1 MIVNGKLDLSKVKKT
16 DIYEG
21 KKGKYLSITVFIND
35 EVDNYGNDASFIISQ
50 TKEQREA
57 KEARIYLGNGKVSGR
72 KKEPETI
79 SDDLF

>member
-57 KEARIYLGNGKVSGR
+57 KEARVYLGNGKVSGR

>member
-21 KKGKYLSITVFIND
+21 KKGKYLSVTVFIND
-35 EVDNYGNDASFIISQ
+35 EVDDYGNDASFIISQ

-57 KEARIYLGNGKVSGR
+57 KEARVYLGNGKVSGR

>member
-21 KKGKYLSITVFIND
+21 QKGKYLSITVFIND

>member
-35 EVDNYGNDASFIISQ
+35 EVDDYGNDASFIISQ

-57 KEARIYLGNGKVSGR
+57 KEARVYLGNGKVSGR